1 MDELVEADVPL
12 SRTKK
17 KQQAKDIEKIAVQLV
32 ELTDKQFS
40 RFDLPTAVAR
50 EAELARATK
59 GRGSQRRQLKH
70 LAGMIR
76 KSEGALDDLMQQLA
90 NLDQVSRG
98 EKKQFHRLEKLRDR
112 LCDEKSFTV
121 AFDEM
126 LELIPTID
134 RKAISR
140 LVRSVQQH
148 DDRRAYREIFRRL
161 RDEEAEE
168 EFNDALN

>member
-1 MDELVEADVPL
+1 MDEFVEDDLPL

-17 KQQAKDIEKIAVQLV
+17 KQQAKQIEEIAGQLV
-32 ELTDKQFS
+32 DLSDNQFS
-40 RFDLPTAVAR
+40 QIDLPVAIAR
-50 EAELARATK
+50 EAELARTTK
-59 GRGSQRRQLKH
+59 GHGSQRRQLKH
-70 LAGMIR
+70 LAGMLR
-76 KSEGALDDLMQQLA
+76 KSEDVFESLVKQLA

-98 EKKQFHRLEKLRDR
+98 ERKQFHQLEKLRDR
-112 LCDEKSFTV
+112 LCDADSFSA

-126 LELIPTID
+126 LDLVPEID

-161 RDEEAEE
+161 RDE
-168 EFNDALN
+168 LNK

>member
-1 MDELVEADVPL
+1 MDEFVEDDLPL

-17 KQQAKDIEKIAVQLV
+17 KQQAKQIEEIAGQLV
-32 ELTDKQFS
+32 DLSDNQFS
-40 RFDLPTAVAR
+40 QIDLPVAIAR
-50 EAELARATK
+50 EAELARTTK
-59 GRGSQRRQLKH
+59 GHGSQRRQLKH
-70 LAGMIR
+70 LAGMLR
-76 KSEGALDDLMQQLA
+76 KSEDVYESLVNQLA

-98 EKKQFHRLEKLRDR
+98 ERKQFHQLEKLRDR
-112 LCDEKSFTV
+112 LCDEDSFSA

-126 LELIPTID
+126 LDLVPEID

-161 RDEEAEE
+161 RDE
-168 EFNDALN
+168 LNK

>member
-1 MDELVEADVPL
+1 MDEFVEDGLPL

-17 KQQAKDIEKIAVQLV
+17 KQQAKQIEEIAEQLV
-32 ELTDKQFS
+32 GLSENQFAKLDLTVTIAQ
-40 RFDLPTAVAR
+40 
-50 EAELARATK
+50 EAEQARLTK
-59 GRGSQRRQLKH
+59 GRSSQRRQLKR
-70 LAGMIR
+70 LAGILR
-76 KSEGALDDLMQQLA
+76 KSEDDLESLLDQLE

-98 EKKQFHRLEKLRDR
+98 DKKQFHQLEKLRDR
-112 LCDEKSFTV
+112 LCTADSFTA

-126 LELIPTID
+126 LDLVPEID

-161 RDEEAEE
+161 RDEL
-168 EFNDALN
+168 DQ

>member
-1 MDELVEADVPL
+1 MDEFVEDDAPL

-17 KQQAKDIEKIAVQLV
+17 KQQAKQIEGIASQLTN
-32 ELTDKQFS
+32 LTDKQFS
-40 RFDLPTAVAR
+40 QIDLAAEIAV
-50 EAELARATK
+50 EAELARSTK
-59 GRGSQRRQLKH
+59 GLSSQRRQLKH

-76 KSEGALDDLMQQLA
+76 KSEDTLDGLVSQLA
-90 NLDQVSRG
+90 NLDQVTRG
-98 EKKQFHRLEKLRDR
+98 EKKQFHQLEKLRDR
-112 LCDEKSFTV
+112 LCDVDSFAS

-126 LELIPTID
+126 LELIPEID

-161 RDEEAEE
+161 RDGSAER
-168 EFNDALN
+168 